1 MCIERAQQWISD
13 NHYSFR
19 SVEMN
24 TMIRSCDVHTTFFV
38 VWKLPERALRLIIT
52 HCMYETHV
60 HTINIV
66 FWKHYFVIIVKS

>member
-24 TMIRSCDVHTTFFV
+24 IMTRSCDVHTTFFV
-38 VWKLPERALRLIIT
+38 VWKLSERALRLIIT